1 MFDQNDEPNNSSE
14 ESSGGLK
21 LFLTENK
28 TLIIGGV
35 VALIIIAGI
44 IWLVIG
50 YINKNKKTI
59 EPKITKTIE
68 AVTSTSAVLPTETST
83 TTSDTASSTISGE
96 LEKYNFA
103 DFYQEPAPVPEF
115 SFKDYKLPLNVKI
128 DALNYYDISRK
139 ISLDSGLDNLNNN
152 GFSTLDNP
160 ATNDIKDFYSAYSW
174 LSTKQVPLLITSDFL
189 LHYHQNIVK
198 QAFKDIEENVFY
210 DNLWHIS
217 KILYESSKARYET
230 RLSQIGNVNDQV
242 LEGERLSM
250 AYFAVTL
257 KLLEPTDAQID
268 KTGKDETKFSGSEA
282 SSLYFTV
289 LPYLQS
295 DAGQEITLIKAAK
308 ETKKSPVLLYNR
320 NYTDFVVP
328 AEYRRSAKLYNFYL
342 ASTWLN
348 SVFPLV
354 AKDKTCPTCL
364 LDKEDERLSL
374 IAATFI
380 TKDFSANQE
389 LKNRWALVYKLISYS
404 KGLRDDLTYLNY
416 DGEMKGLFGENYDP
430 ETIFAENNPEAAG
443 NLDKLRAKL
452 LALNFDS
459 SQGALDKNQDKTRL
473 GFKLLSD
480 YYYPNDYVFSHLT
493 SDAMGNYN
501 GEKASNTNYTICS
514 KTKKRCNG
522 FGLDIIGLITDKLSI
537 SSNWLENTN
546 FSTYTEKFLALKNEL
561 KAAPIWHNNNFWS
574 VLGTVKTIF
583 ETNNGQM
590 QAYANTT
597 SWQQRLISTASAAWV
612 DLQLPLEQLT
622 LAGAPTKTG
631 LSSDVSFNDNF
642 YIEPNYVFVQKL
654 IADNEMIYGM
664 FDVMGVNK
672 QVSSVSASLKE
683 ENSKLRQISDL
694 IKKELNGEALSSDD
708 QSFINV
714 VAKEYQLVAAPSN
727 QLYLKTGDNHLY
739 ENIGIKLMALVYQL
753 NEGKYIAIGP
763 IFSYEEKR

>member
-1 MFDQNDEPNNSSE
+1 MSE
-14 ESSGGLK
+14 
-21 LFLTENK
+21 
-28 TLIIGGV
+28 
-35 VALIIIAGI
+35 A
-44 IWLVIG
+44 
-50 YINKNKKTI
+50 
-59 EPKITKTIE
+59 
-68 AVTSTSAVLPTETST
+68 
-83 TTSDTASSTISGE
+83 

-128 DALNYYDISRK
+128 DALNYYDLSRK
-139 ISLDSGLDNLNNN
+139 INLDSGLDNLNNN

-160 ATNDIKDFYSAYSW
+160 STKDIKDFYSAYSW
-174 LSTKQVPLLITSDFL
+174 LSNKQVPLLITSDFL

-217 KILYESSKARYET
+217 KILYESSKTRYEA
-230 RLSQIGNVNDQV
+230 RLAQIGNVNDQV

-250 AYFAVTL
+250 AYFAVAL

-268 KTGKDETKFSGSEA
+268 KAGKDASKFSNSEA
-282 SSLYFTV
+282 SNLYFTI

-295 DAGQEITLIKAAK
+295 DAGQEIILIKTAK

-348 SVFPLV
+348 SVFPLTV
-354 AKDKTCPTCL
+354 KDKTCPTCL
-364 LDKEDERLSL
+364 LDKEDARLSL

-416 DGEMKGLFGENYDP
+416 DGEMKGLFGETYDP
-430 ETIFAENNPEAAG
+430 EIIFAEKNPEAIG

-452 LALNFDS
+452 LALNFNS
-459 SQGALDKNQDKTRL
+459 SQGALDKVKDKTRL
-473 GFKLLSD
+473 GFKLLSN
-480 YYYPNDYVFSHLT
+480 YYYPNDYIFDHLT
-493 SDAMGNYN
+493 
-501 GEKASNTNYTICS
+501 GEALGDYAGDKASSTNYTICF
-514 KTKKRCNG
+514 KNKKRCNG
-522 FGLDIIGLITDKLSI
+522 FGLDIIGLISDKLSI

-546 FSTYTEKFLALKNEL
+546 FLTYPEKFLALKNEL

-590 QAYANTT
+590 QAYANTN
-597 SWQQRLISTASAAWV
+597 SWQQRLINTASAAWI

-622 LAGAPTKTG
+622 LAGTPTKTG
-631 LSSDVSFNDNF
+631 LSNEVSFNDNF
-642 YIEPNYVFVQKL
+642 YIEPNYVFVKKL

-672 QVSSVSASLKE
+672 QVGSVAANLKE
-683 ENSKLRQISDL
+683 ENSKLRQIADL

-714 VAKEYQLVAAPSN
+714 IAKEYQLVTVPSN
-727 QLYLKTGDNHLY
+727 QLYLKTGDTHLY
-739 ENIGIKLMALVYQL
+739 ENVGVKLMALVYQL